1 MVKSFLI
8 TSVTGRCGSTFLSKH
23 MNSSKVWTVKHDV
36 KSPEIGEP
44 FKPYAQKRFTGD
56 YYGEVNTYLRR
67 CFQYID
73 VDRYGFIIRNPYDI
87 FISARNWRPKKSR
100 LTQAKTIR
108 DGYKLIP
115 EESDSLKL
123 ILFERMVSDKKYLKE
138 IFDFFDIRDVD
149 IDKIDLK
156 KKINKPKKYTSNL
169 SNTKLPD
176 LASEFNIY
184 TKHKKILMG

>member
-23 MNSSKVWTVKHDV
+23 MNSSKVWTVKH
-36 KSPEIGEP
+36 EP
-44 FKPYAQKRFTGD
+44 KVSAPYLPDAKKRFCNKE
-56 YYGEVNTYLRR
+56 YYGEVNTFLRK
-67 CFQYID
+67 CYKKID
-73 VDRYGFIIRNPYDI
+73 VDRYGFIIRNPYDM
-87 FISARNWRPKKSR
+87 FISGRNYRPDRPHER
-100 LTQAKTIR
+100 LERVIR

-115 EESDSLKL
+115 KESDSLKL